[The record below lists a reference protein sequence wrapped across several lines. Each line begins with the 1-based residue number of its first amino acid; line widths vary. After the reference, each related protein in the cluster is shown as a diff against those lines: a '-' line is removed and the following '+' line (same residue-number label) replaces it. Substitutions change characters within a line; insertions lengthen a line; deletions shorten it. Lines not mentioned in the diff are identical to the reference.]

1 MCTMTIAATLA
12 AVAIPQLLGSIDRS
26 RALAA
31 ARYLSARMAL
41 ARTQAVR
48 RSATVALRFDEDQRG
63 FTFGVFVDGNGNG
76 VRTGD
81 ISTGIDTRL
90 DPPTRLS
97 DLFPGVTIA
106 LSEGSFEDPVRIG
119 STSLMSF
126 TPLGTATSGT
136 IYLRGRDGSQFA
148 VRVLGATGRTRVLR
162 YATATREWTDRF

>member
-1 MCTMTIAATLA
+1 MTIAVILA
-12 AVAIPQLLGSIDRS
+12 AIAVPQALVSIDRS
-26 RALAA
+26 RAWAA

-41 ARTQAVR
+41 ARSQAVM
-48 RSATVALRFDEDQRG
+48 RSATVALRFEEDQRGG

-76 VRTGD
+76 VRIRD
-81 ISTGIDTRL
+81 ISSGIDRRL

-106 LSEGSFEDPVRIG
+106 LSEGSSGDPVRIG

-136 IYLRGRDGSQFA
+136 IYLRGRDGSQFG

-162 YATATREWTDRF
+162 YLPATGQWTDSH